1 MATKRSAR
9 MSNKR
14 LKLRQQHWPDI
25 TSDDLWL
32 RSETK
37 GFTTIP
43 RGISIIMRVMDSLS
57 LQKPLSNT
65 YMALWCYAYDEM
77 TVTIQKPRQMALE
90 SGFTGQRAENTW
102 RERMK
107 KLEELGFIRSA
118 KGFSGD
124 FHYVL
129 LLNPYYV
136 VKKLNDGEQ
145 YSLLPALYNTLLDR
159 MDEIGETTI
168 MVDEIEEEME

>member
-1 MATKRSAR
+1 MATKRSTR

-25 TSDDLWL
+25 TNGDLWL
-32 RSETK
+32 RSERK
-37 GFTTIP
+37 GWTTIP
-43 RGISIIMRVMDSLS
+43 RGISIIMRIMDSLS

-65 YMALWCYAYDEM
+65 YMALWCYSYDEM
-77 TVTIQKPRQMALE
+77 TVTITKPRQMALE
-90 SGFTGQRAENTW
+90 SGFSGQRAENTW

-129 LLNPYYV
+129 LINPYSV
-136 VKKLNDGEQ
+136 ARKLNESEG
-145 YSLLPALYNTLLDR
+145 YNVLPALYNTLLDR
-159 MDEIGETTI
+159 MDEIGETTN
-168 MVDEIEEEME
+168 MVDEIEETTE